1 MVIDE
6 HLSWKSHISNVANKI
21 SKSIGIIYK
30 ASFFLP
36 KSSLPTLY
44 YSLIYPYLIYCN
56 IVWAS
61 TYKSNLN
68 RIQILQKPI
77 VRIVNKTWF
86 FEQTSPLFRQCK
98 ILKIID
104 ICSLQMGQFMYSYKH
119 RILPEAFLNLF
130 QKHHEIHNYNTRNAR
145 KIILPLCRT
154 NIRQFSVIY
163 QAPRLFNSLPEEI
176 VSCFTLKS
184 FSNKLKKFFFQSY

>member
-6 HLSWKSHISNVANKI
+6 HLSWKYHISNVANKI

-36 KSSLPTLY
+36 KSSLRTLY
-44 YSLIYPYLIYCN
+44 YSLIYPHLIYCN

-61 TYKSNLN
+61 SYKSKRN
-68 RIQILQKPI
+68 RIQILQKRI

-86 FEQTSPLFRQCK
+86 LEQTSRLFRQCK

-104 ICSLQMGQFMYSYKH
+104 ISSLQMGQFMYSYK
-119 RILPEAFLNLF
+119 IE
-130 QKHHEIHNYNTRNAR
+130 Y
-145 KIILPLCRT
+145 C
-154 NIRQFSVIY
+154 
-163 QAPRLFNSLPEEI
+163 
-176 VSCFTLKS
+176 LKLS
-184 FSNKLKKFFFQSY
+184 